1 MRLLLKCPTR
11 SRPQRVIETLRKYIS
26 LANHPE
32 QIGVAISCDENDST
46 MSRNLVQEEIR
57 SILRPTAWHRMFF
70 SPNTSKI
77 EACNAN
83 MSQIEWEWDVVVL
96 VSDDMVPQIKGYDDV
111 IRSHMMAYFPKRDGI
126 LWFNDGHQG
135 NNLNTLCIFGRE
147 FYNSQG
153 YIYQPEYK
161 SLFCDTELTD
171 QCNRVLAKKCAY
183 IPYCIIRHEH
193 PGTGFTDRNDALYQ
207 HNQKFWDEDMN
218 TYIRRKSYPFDW
230 SVLIP
235 TMPGRESGLQSLI
248 TSIREK
254 VERLC
259 PALRIEFCLSF
270 DNRESS
276 IGAKR
281 QRLVEKASGKYLSFI
296 DDDDSITDAYV
307 EDVAELV
314 KSGCHTMRLRGD
326 MSGYTFIHSTAIT
339 LKDPMVTLSDPP
351 IFQRPP
357 NHLNPMMSDIAK
369 LVPFQDAV
377 RGEDIDWTVRLFKSG
392 FLQTEY
398 RSDESRTHYNYN
410 LGTRTIQPNTI
421 VIQRLISFEEMVKK
435 LLIPANSIAV
445 QPGPTRLRLGPRGFV
460 SK

>member
-1 MRLLLKCPTR
+1 MT
-11 SRPQRVIETLRKYIS
+11 
-26 LANHPE
+26 
-32 QIGVAISCDENDST
+32 
-46 MSRNLVQEEIR
+46 RNLVQEEIHT
-57 SILRPTAWHRMFF
+57 ILRSTAWHRVFF
-70 SPNTSKI
+70 GSNTSKI

-83 MSQIEWEWDVVVL
+83 MSDIDWEWDIVVL
-96 VSDDMVPQIKGYDDV
+96 VSDDMIPQIKGYDDV
-111 IRSHMMAYFPKRDGI
+111 IRSHMMANFPKRDGI

-153 YIYQPEYK
+153 YIYHPAYK

-171 QCNRVLAKKCAY
+171 QCKGPLASKCVY
-183 IPYCIIRHEH
+183 VPYCIIRHEH

-218 TYIRRKSYPFDW
+218 TYINRKTYPFDW

-235 TMPGRESGLQSLI
+235 TMPGRESGLQSLVS
-248 TSIREK
+248 SIQEK
-254 VERLC
+254 CARLC
-259 PALRIEFCLSF
+259 PDLRVEFCLAF
-270 DNRESS
+270 DNRESP

-281 QRLVEKASGKYLSFI
+281 QELLEKAKGEYLSFI

-314 KSGCHTMRLRGD
+314 KSGYHTMRLRGN

-339 LKDPMVTLSDPP
+339 LAHPMVTLSDPP

-369 LVPFQDAV
+369 LIPFQNAV
-377 RGEDIDWTVRLFKSG
+377 HGEDIDWTVRLFKRG

-398 RSDESRTHYNYN
+398 RSEDSRIHYNYN
-410 LGTRTIQPNTI
+410 LGTRTIPARAIDVQRNT
-421 VIQRLISFEEMVKK
+421 SFEDMVK
-435 LLIPANSIAV
+435 LLLTPADAPPA